1 MRASDDSGGGAGVG
15 GAGGAVGL
23 DDAGLSSIYSRDM

>member
-1 MRASDDSGGGAGVG
+1 MRASGDGGAG